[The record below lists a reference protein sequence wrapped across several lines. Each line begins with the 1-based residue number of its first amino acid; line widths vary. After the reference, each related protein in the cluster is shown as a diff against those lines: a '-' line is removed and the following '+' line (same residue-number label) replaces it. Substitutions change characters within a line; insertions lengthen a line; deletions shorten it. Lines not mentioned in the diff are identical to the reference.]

1 MSWKAKF
8 SQIAKSSSTTFI
20 NGLTAAD
27 FFGDAVGD
35 ADFDAHLA
43 AARAAAIAAI
53 AGLTGS
59 APNVDVSIVCGHDSG
74 PGHAGIHPGATIT
87 VTCVERW

>member
-8 SQIAKSSSTTFI
+8 SQIAKSSSTSSI
-20 NGLTAAD
+20 NELTAAD
-27 FFGDAVGD
+27 FFGDTTGD
-35 ADFDAHLA
+35 ADFAAHIA
-43 AARAAAIAAI
+43 AAKAAAIAAI
-53 AGLTGS
+53 AGLTGP

-74 PGHAGIHPGATIT
+74 PGEAGIHPGAMIT